1 LKKRTKKLLSV
12 AGSTVLA
19 NLARPLAAVSK
30 SFLVLFFKK
39 ELLPFLLLASCAPPA
54 AAPPPAPPPPPLFQP
69 ASFNELPG
77 WNDDRLADLLPALRL
92 QCTRLALL
100 PADTSLGGEGLA
112 AAYGGLAGQ
121 WSDACTAAM
130 LLAPGDDPRL
140 LFQSRFQPY
149 RVPAQALIT
158 GYFEPL
164 IPGSLQRFGAYQTPV
179 LARPSD
185 LREGTAR
192 DAEGRPVLG
201 RLVNGS
207 LVPYYTR
214 AEIEAGAADTATR
227 PIAWVRSLEDLFFA
241 QIQGAMLLQL
251 PDGGTAR
258 LAFDG
263 RNGRPYTPIGRILKD
278 QGAIAGGEITMQSI
292 RAWLDAHPAS
302 AKTLMDR
309 NESYVF
315 FRLAPDSD
323 PSLGPPGALGVALT
337 EGRSAAVDKRY
348 LPLAAPLFIAT
359 TIPDGRPWRHLVL
372 AQDLGSGI
380 QGVAHVDVF
389 FGAGAP
395 AAAWAGAMHQPGQVW
410 LLLPRPAGR
419 SRVSAMSQP

>member
-1 LKKRTKKLLSV
+1 M
-12 AGSTVLA
+12 
-19 NLARPLAAVSK
+19 
-30 SFLVLFFKK
+30 
-39 ELLPFLLLASCAPPA
+39 
-54 AAPPPAPPPPPLFQP
+54 
-69 ASFNELPG
+69 
-77 WNDDRLADLLPALRL
+77 RL

-121 WSDACTAAM
+121 WTDACAAATA
-130 LLAPGDDPRL
+130 LTPGDDPRL
-140 LFQSRFQPY
+140 FFQSWFQPY
-149 RVPAQALIT
+149 RVPAPALVT

-179 LARPSD
+179 LARPTD

-214 AEIEAGAADTATR
+214 AEIEAGAADSVTH
-227 PIAWVRSLEDLFFA
+227 PIAWVRSPEDLFFA

-263 RNGRPYTPIGRILKD
+263 RNGRPYTPIGRILRD
-278 QGAIAGGEITMQSI
+278 QGAIPADRISMQTI
-292 RAWLDAHPAS
+292 RAWLDAHPAD
-302 AKTLMDR
+302 AKALMDH

-323 PSLGPPGALGVALT
+323 PALGPPGALGVALT

-380 QGVAHVDVF
+380 EGTTRVDIF

-419 SRVSAMSQP
+419 SRVSAASLP

>member
-1 LKKRTKKLLSV
+1 
-12 AGSTVLA
+12 
-19 NLARPLAAVSK
+19 
-30 SFLVLFFKK
+30 LVLFLKK
-39 ELLPFLLLASCAPPA
+39 ELFPFFLLVSCTPPV
-54 AAPPPAPPPPPLFQP
+54 APPPPAASPPASLQP
-69 ASFNELPG
+69 ASFTELPG
-77 WNDDRLADLLPALRL
+77 WNDDRLAELLPALRL
-92 QCTRLALL
+92 QCARLALL
-100 PADTSLGGEGLA
+100 PQDTSLGGEGLA
-112 AAYGGLAGQ
+112 AAYGGLAGE
-121 WSDACTAAM
+121 WADACTAATA
-130 LLAPGDDPRL
+130 LAPGDDPRL

-149 RVPAQALIT
+149 RRPAPALVT

-192 DAEGRPVLG
+192 DSQGRPILG

-214 AEIEAGAADTATR
+214 AEIDAGAAAKATH
-227 PIAWVRSLEDLFFA
+227 PIAWIRSPEDLFFA
-241 QIQGAMLLQL
+241 QIQGTMLLQL
-251 PDGGTAR
+251 PDGSTAR

-263 RNGRPYTPIGRILKD
+263 RNGRPYTPIGRILRD
-278 QGAIAGGEITMQSI
+278 QGAIPAGGINMQTI
-292 RAWLDAHPAS
+292 RAWLDAHPAD

-315 FRLAPDSD
+315 FRLAPDFD
-323 PSLGPPGALGVALT
+323 PAVGPPGALGVALT

-348 LPLAAPLFIAT
+348 LPLAVPLFIST

-372 AQDLGSGI
+372 AQDLGTGI
-380 QGVAHVDVF
+380 EGPTRVDIF

-419 SRVSAMSQP
+419 SRVSAAWHPGAVFPSPLVGSIKAKDPAEPAYADPGG